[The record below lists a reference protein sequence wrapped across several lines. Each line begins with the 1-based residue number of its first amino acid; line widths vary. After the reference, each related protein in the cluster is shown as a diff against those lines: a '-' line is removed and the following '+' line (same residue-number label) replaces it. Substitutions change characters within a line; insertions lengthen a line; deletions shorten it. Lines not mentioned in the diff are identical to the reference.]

1 VFFLPLLFVF
11 SSIANYFETTILK
24 ALKNESVKVEKVF
37 VKLHTG
43 DPGED
48 GTANAAGEATRKE
61 VPSWGTP
68 TSGVLKSAAAVEWTN
83 VSTSETYK
91 YVSLWD
97 ASTAGNCLWVIQLEA
112 EKAVSAGDSFK
123 LAAEA
128 LSVSLD

>member
-1 VFFLPLLFVF
+1 M
-11 SSIANYFETTILK
+11 SIANYFETQILK

-43 DPGED
+43 DPGEE
-48 GTANAAGEATRKE
+48 GTANAAGETTRKE
-61 VPSWGTP
+61 VTSWGTP
-68 TSGVLKSAAAVEWTN
+68 TAGVIKTAAAQEWAS

-112 EKAVSAGDSFK
+112 EKAVSAGDGFK